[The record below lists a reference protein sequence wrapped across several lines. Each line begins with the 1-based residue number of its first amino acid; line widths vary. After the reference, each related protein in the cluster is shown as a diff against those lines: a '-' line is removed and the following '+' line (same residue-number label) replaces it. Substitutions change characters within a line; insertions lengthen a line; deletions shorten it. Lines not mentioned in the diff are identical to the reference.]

1 MLDSMADAFLA
12 LDASS
17 TVVYLNRAAERL
29 LGTGP
34 GAVGRNLWEVWPAL
48 VEAGHDRVFEAAVE
62 MVETRVLTTY
72 LAAEARWFQLRVV
85 PADDGS
91 GSLSVFG
98 TDITAAR
105 TAELEQERGLA
116 RPEQARRVLAY
127 TRGPCAGRLVAGR
140 HRHRGHHGAPS
151 IRCDRHAGGPR
162 RVRPATSRSFPRWS
176 R

>member
-1 MLDSMADAFLA
+1 
-12 LDASS
+12 
-17 TVVYLNRAAERL
+17 
-29 LGTGP
+29 
-34 GAVGRNLWEVWPAL
+34 

-127 TRGPCAGRLVAGR
+127 TAALAQADSLQDVTDTVATMVLPAFGATGMLVALVESGRLHLALSRDGAAD
-140 HRHRGHHGAPS
+140 RGN
-151 IRCDRHAGGPR
+151 R
-162 RVRPATSRSFPRWS
+162 
-176 R
+176 